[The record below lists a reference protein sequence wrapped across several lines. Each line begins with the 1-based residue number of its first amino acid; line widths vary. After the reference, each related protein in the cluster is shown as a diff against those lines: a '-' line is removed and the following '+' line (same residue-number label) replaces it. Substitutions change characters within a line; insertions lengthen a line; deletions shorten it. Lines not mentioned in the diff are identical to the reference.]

1 MGKFTDSLLTAYL
14 EKTQND
20 KEKYHIRVCL
30 EGIKQLSKDLPKE
43 IVSQIDKV
51 CDDIYNDCCELEK
64 KAFNE
69 GLHMMLD
76 RI

>member
-1 MGKFTDSLLTAYL
+1 MGKLTDSLLTAYL

-20 KEKYHIRVCL
+20 KDKYYVRVCL
-30 EGIKQLSKDLPKE
+30 ASIKQLAKDLPE
-43 IVSQIDKV
+43 GISSQIDKA
-51 CDDIYNDCCELEK
+51 CDDIYSNCCEIEK